1 MGSHFFTS
9 DFIKQVLKCLLFSY
23 SLEES
28 YKIIYLLKFGKF
40 FQTGPGV
47 VLRAR
52 FLIMDSILID
62 TGIPISLCIHFD
74 KMCFYNYQMHWN
86 KKNS

>member
-1 MGSHFFTS
+1 MGSHFLTS

-23 SLEES
+23 SLDES
-28 YKIIYLLKFGKF
+28 SKIIYLLKFGKI

-62 TGIPISLCIHFD
+62 TGIPISLSIYFH
-74 KMCFYNYQMHWN
+74 KMCFYNLSN
-86 KKNS
+86 VLE